1 MSITSYEGLLFGT
14 GGVPLSTRGTST
26 EDGIRR
32 IRELD
37 LDCMEIEWVRGV
49 NLREEG
55 ARSIR
60 KVGEAQSVA
69 LSVHAPYFVNLNSE
83 DKEKKIASM
92 ERIIVSC
99 RMGEITG
106 ARSVV
111 FHPGYYGNS
120 KDAYSVIKDAIKEIA
135 DELVREMKRITL
147 RPETT
152 GKPTQFGSLDE
163 ILKIC
168 EEVEG
173 VLPCVDFAH
182 IHARENGRYN
192 GYEEFSK
199 ILKKIERALGREA
212 IENMHIH
219 ISGIEYSA
227 KGEKKHLD
235 LQKSD
240 FKFDEW
246 IQVLKDFGVKGMV
259 IIESPNLETDA
270 LLLKRLYHGK
280 GIKS

>member
-1 MSITSYEGLLFGT
+1 MSSISYEGILFGT
-14 GGVPLSTRGTST
+14 GGVPLSTKGSST

-49 NLREEG
+49 HLREEG
-55 ARSIR
+55 ARSIK
-60 KVGEAQSVA
+60 KVAEEERVA
-69 LSVHAPYFVNLNSE
+69 LSVHAPYFINLNSE
-83 DKEKKIASM
+83 DKEKRIASM

-99 RMGEITG
+99 RMGELAG

-120 KDAYSVIKDAIKEIA
+120 KDAYSVIRDSIKEIS
-135 DELVREMKRITL
+135 DELKRERKKITL

-182 IHARENGRYN
+182 IHSRESGKYN
-192 GYEEFSK
+192 SYEEFAK
-199 ILKKIERALGREA
+199 ILKRIERALGKESLK
-212 IENMHIH
+212 NMHIH
-219 ISGIEYSA
+219 ISGIDYSS
-227 KGEKKHLD
+227 KGEKKHLN
-235 LQKSD
+235 LQESD

-246 IQVLKDFGVKGMV
+246 IQVLKDFSVQGLV

-270 LLLKRLYHGK
+270 ILLKRLYHGK